1 MRWVR
6 GGTFRMGSND
16 FGPLERPAHDA
27 TVQGFWMDTHP
38 VTVAEFGAFAEATGY
53 ATVAE
58 VPMGTHHQRPGSMV
72 FNPTSRRV
80 DLSDSGLW
88 WKFVPGASWR
98 SPAGHS
104 STLIGL
110 DKDPVVHVA
119 YEDAAAY
126 CAWAGKSLP
135 TEAEW
140 ERAARGGLDSK
151 IYAWGDDFS
160 SRGRLKA
167 NTWQGEFPVQNLLL
181 DGYLWTSPVH
191 TFASNKFGLYDMTGN
206 VWEWTEDLIAAR
218 DLGSPAC
225 CTPVEALDDED
236 DSGSP
241 RHVVKG
247 GSYLCSE
254 NCRHYRPAA
263 RYGQPG
269 RISACHI
276 GFRCVVR
283 SRGES
288 SDG

>member
-1 MRWVR
+1 
-6 GGTFRMGSND
+6 MGI
-16 FGPLERPAHDA
+16 
-27 TVQGFWMDTHP
+27 
-38 VTVAEFGAFAEATGY
+38 
-53 ATVAE
+53 
-58 VPMGTHHQRPGSMV
+58 HHQRPGSMV
-72 FNPTSRRV
+72 FHPTSRSV
-80 DLSDSGLW
+80 DLRDPGLW

-98 SPAGHS
+98 SPAGRS

-151 IYAWGDDFS
+151 VYAWGDDFS
-160 SRGRLKA
+160 PRGRLKA
-167 NTWQGEFPVQNLLL
+167 NTWQGEFPLQNLLS
-181 DGYLWTSPVH
+181 DGYLWTSPVR

-206 VWEWTEDLIAAR
+206 VWEWTEDLIR
-218 DLGSPAC
+218 GEGLGTPPC
-225 CTPVEALDDED
+225 CTPAEVHYGEG
-236 DSGSP
+236 DSSSA
-241 RHVVKG
+241 RRVVKG

-254 NCRHYRPAA
+254 NCQHYRPAA

-269 RISACHI
+269 RIPTCHI

-283 SRGES
+283 SRAGS
-288 SDG
+288 RDG